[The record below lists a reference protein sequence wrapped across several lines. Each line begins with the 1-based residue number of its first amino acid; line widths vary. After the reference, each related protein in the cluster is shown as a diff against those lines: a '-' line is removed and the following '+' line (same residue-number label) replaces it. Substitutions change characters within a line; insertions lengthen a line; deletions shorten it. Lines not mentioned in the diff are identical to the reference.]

1 MTAGVSSVTENADML
16 KVTDPQRLAVTNT
29 APPSMRSEPE
39 LAVFVLFTS
48 IDRTLKALEKAREI
62 AGPLGADIEVVAVQ
76 AVPFPLQLDTP
87 LVPMKHIVR
96 HLQEKIADLP
106 YGSKTRVSLYLCRDP
121 IIALKRILNPVF
133 PVVICMRER
142 WWPTRDQR
150 LARKLRRK
158 GYDVVF
164 VKTE

>member
-1 MTAGVSSVTENADML
+1 MADRVFFVTENADML
-16 KVTDPQRLAVTNT
+16 KVTYPQRLTGTNA
-29 APPSMRSEPE
+29 APPSICSEPE

-48 IDRTLKALEKAREI
+48 IDRTLKAIEKAREI
-62 AGPLGADIEVVAVQ
+62 ARPLGAAIEVVAVQ
-76 AVPFPLQLDTP
+76 AVPFPLQLDMP
-87 LVPMKHIVR
+87 LVPMGYQIR
-96 HLQEKIADLP
+96 RLAEGIAGLP
-106 YGSKTRVSLYLCRDP
+106 YSSKTRVSLYLCRDP

-133 PVVICMRER
+133 PVVLCMRER

-150 LARKLRRK
+150 LGRKLRRN